1 MCDGRCLRR
10 EGGWDVASYDALWTP
25 EAPSGPNQ
33 HTPGGE
39 HTEQRDAPAQLT
51 GLGRKLLGIDDW

>member
-1 MCDGRCLRR
+1 MRR

-39 HTEQRDAPAQLT
+39 HTEQRDVPAQLT